1 LRRQERQNMA
11 TSRSV
16 SLNMTATQIIAA
28 LARSSA
34 CDGRGGLRCRL
45 GEDGGVRL
53 SDEGGW
59 GEGGEGGEGR
69 WGEGG
74 WGEGGEGGEGGW
86 GEGGGAR
93 VVRAGEGG
101 WGEGGGARVV
111 RAGEGGWG
119 EGGWGEGGWGEGGW
133 GEGAQQ
139 RGRTSSLASI
149 IFCHLTSAPSKGC
162 RVLVSS
168 GSAASTN
175 LHSASKPSLL
185 STWLG

>member
-59 GEGGEGGEGR
+59 GEGGEG
-69 WGEGG
+69 
-74 WGEGGEGGEGGW
+74 
-86 GEGGGAR
+86 
-93 VVRAGEGG
+93 GEGG

>member
-1 LRRQERQNMA
+1 MRRTEKLSSAPSARL
-11 TSRSV
+11 TSKP
-16 SLNMTATQIIAA
+16 LAAA
-28 LARSSA
+28 LSRTRAWIDCSSVL
-34 CDGRGGLRCRL
+34 DPP
-45 GEDGGVRL
+45 
-53 SDEGGW
+53 W
-59 GEGGEGGEGR
+59 GGGEGGG
-69 WGEGG
+69 
-74 WGEGGEGGEGGW
+74 GEGGEGGEGGW